1 MKLGIRVAFDPSFTS
16 RQERQLGRF
25 VETVMEDYS
34 DIAAS
39 YTPVKTGAA
48 RAAWHTQG
56 SGRSTEAVNT
66 KPYIQRLDD
75 NWSKQTRGRG
85 ILKPTTKQIRR
96 KYR

>member
-1 MKLGIRVAFDPSFTS
+1 MKLGIKVDFDPSFA
-16 RQERQLGRF
+16 RRRNEELGEF

-34 DIAAS
+34 DVAAR

-48 RAAWHTQG
+48 RRAWHTQG
-56 SGRSTEAVNT
+56 SGKQTAAVNN

-85 ILKPTTKQIRR
+85 ILKPTTTEIRR